1 MKNTGLQIDVSRRRF
16 IKSSSLLVAGAA
28 VAPYLAAHAAPDEPI
43 KVGLIGCGGRG
54 SGAIENVKSAD
65 SNVTV
70 VAVADMFPERASELA
85 KKLGLPTEMAFSG
98 FDAYKKVVAIPDINY
113 IILATPPGFRPIH
126 LRAAVEA
133 GKNVFMEKPVA
144 VDGPGVRSVLESS
157 EIAKQ
162 KGLSIIAGTQRRHQ
176 ASYVET
182 LKRLHDGAI
191 GDVVA
196 LRAYWCQSLIWNH
209 PWNSNISDM
218 ENQLRNWY
226 HYIWLCGDHIVEQH
240 LHNLDVCNWVMKDHP
255 ISAYGM
261 GGRQGLT
268 GRGQIYD
275 HFAIEYEY
283 KGGARMF
290 SKCRQMDGC
299 RDNVS
304 EAVAGTKGTSNPN
317 NSIKV
322 NGGEDWR
329 FKGKERNAYEQE
341 HVDLIKSIREGLK
354 VNEGRQVAESTLTAI
369 MGREAAYTG
378 QLVEWDTVLNSTKV
392 WMPEKLEFG
401 ALPAPEIP
409 VPGKYKLV

>member
-1 MKNTGLQIDVSRRRF
+1 MNNNGLQIDASRRRF
-16 IKSSSLLVAGAA
+16 LKNSSLLIAGAT
-28 VAPYLAAHAAPDEPI
+28 VAPYIVGHAAADEPI

-54 SGAIENVKSAD
+54 SGAVENVKNAD
-65 SNVTV
+65 SNVTL
-70 VAVADMFPERASELA
+70 VAVADMFPERANDLA
-85 KKLGLPTEMAFSG
+85 KKHNVPAEMAFSG

-133 GKNVFMEKPVA
+133 GKNVFLEKPVA
-144 VDGPGVRSVLESS
+144 VDGPGVRSVFESS
-157 EIAKQ
+157 EIAKA

-176 ASYVET
+176 ADYVET
-182 LKRLHDGAI
+182 IKRLHDGAI
-191 GDVVA
+191 GDFVA
-196 LRAYWCQSLIWNH
+196 LRAYWCQGLIWNH
-209 PWNSNISDM
+209 TWNSNISDM

-240 LHNLDVCNWVMKDHP
+240 LHNLDVCNWVMNDHP
-255 ISAYGM
+255 VSAYGM
-261 GGRQGLT
+261 GGRQSLT

-275 HFAIEYEY
+275 HFAVEYEY
-283 KGGARMF
+283 KNGTRMF
-290 SKCRQMDGC
+290 SKCRQMEGC

-317 NSIKV
+317 NSIQVKGGTDWKFSGKV
-322 NGGEDWR
+322 
-329 FKGKERNAYEQE
+329 RNAYEQE

-354 VNEGRQVAESTLTAI
+354 VNEARQVGESTLTAI

-401 ALPAPEIP
+401 PLPAPEVP
-409 VPGKYKLV
+409 VPGKYKLA

>member
-1 MKNTGLQIDVSRRRF
+1 MKNTGLQFDASRRLF
-16 IKSSSLLVAGAA
+16 IRNSSLLVAGAA
-28 VAPYLAAHAAPDEPI
+28 VAPYIVGHAAPDEPI

-54 SGAIENVKSAD
+54 QGAVGNVKAAD
-65 SNVTV
+65 PNVTI
-70 VAVADMFPERASELA
+70 VAVADIFPERAADAA
-85 KKLGLPTEMAFSG
+85 KKFNVPAEMAFSG

-113 IILATPPGFRPIH
+113 IILATPPGFRPDH

-133 GKNVFMEKPVA
+133 GKHVFMEKPVA
-144 VDGPGVRSVLESS
+144 VDGPGVRSVLESH

-162 KGLSIIAGTQRRHQ
+162 KGLSIIAGTQRHHQ

-182 LKRLHDGAI
+182 VKRLHDGAI
-191 GDVVA
+191 GDFVA
-196 LRAYWCQSLIWNH
+196 LRAYWCQGLIWNH
-209 PWNSNISDM
+209 SWNSNLSDM

-240 LHNLDVCNWVMKDHP
+240 LHNLDVCNWVMRDHP
-255 ISAYGM
+255 IRAYGM

-275 HFAIEYEY
+275 HFAVEYEY
-283 KGGARMF
+283 KSGARMF
-290 SKCRQMDGC
+290 SKCRQMEGC
-299 RDNVS
+299 KDEVS

-322 NGGEDWR
+322 NGGEEWK
-329 FKGKERNAYEQE
+329 FKGPERNAYEQE

-354 VNEGRQVAESTLTAI
+354 VNEARQVAESTLTAI

-378 QLVEWDTVLNSTKV
+378 QTVEWETVLNSTHS
-392 WMPEKLEFG
+392 WRPEKLEFG
-401 ALPAPEIP
+401 PLPTPEVP
-409 VPGKYKLV
+409 VPGKYTLV